1 MAYLHTCVD
10 YDLGK
15 VLNTLMVIYVQQ
27 MNFLLNLCSSDQISE
42 FNRGKGGRYIAYVLY
57 VSVNIIRKGR
67 SEPECSDLNPEPPHG
82 LESPQIPYSL
92 SCKEM
97 ENSHKFNVW

>member
-27 MNFLLNLCSSDQISE
+27 MNFLLNFCSSDQRSE
-42 FNRGKGGRYIAYVLY
+42 FSRGKGGRYIAYVLC

-67 SEPECSDLNPEPPHG
+67 SEPECSDLDPEPPHG
-82 LESPQIPYSL
+82 LESLQIPYSL
-92 SCKEM
+92 SHKEM
-97 ENSHKFNVW
+97 ENSHKFNV